1 MQKSNQPNEE
11 GKPAQKKTNNRYLDI
26 GWRMLAIVLVGT
38 FAGWFLDRQFPAI
51 KPWGT
56 LSLSVLSV
64 VGSMYIIIKEVSK
77 K

>member
-1 MQKSNQPNEE
+1 MQKSNQPNE
-11 GKPAQKKTNNRYLDI
+11 GNPKKSNNRYMDI

-38 FAGWFLDRQFPAI
+38 FVGWFLDRQFPAI

>member
-1 MQKSNQPNEE
+1 M
-11 GKPAQKKTNNRYLDI
+11 DI

-56 LSLSVLSV
+56 LSLSVISV

>member
-1 MQKSNQPNEE
+1 MQKSNQPNE
-11 GKPAQKKTNNRYLDI
+11 GKPNKSNKRYMDI

-56 LSLSVLSV
+56 LSLSVISV